1 MRIVQS
7 IQWNHSPNWKKKK
20 SRNHSRNWKKKITS
34 FKF

>member
-20 SRNHSRNWKKKITS
+20 SRNHSRN
-34 FKF
+34 